1 MHTAVIT
8 DKRSLHKAGL
18 SKSSTMQKSKSE
30 PNCASTAASSFHT
43 LAAHP
48 KRKSTGNL
56 KRVPSFCQSSTTTN
70 GGANKDVWRS
80 PGCYEIP
87 DILGHAYLKPS
98 PAVAFHLRPRDP
110 SKQVSKRPW
119 YPPSPHYQ
127 IPDLPPLARAEN
139 KFESK
144 MRKILAKTRVHTNDP
159 RTRYTDFK
167 EIGTGVNGAVVR
179 AAYRGGNKKSY
190 TQLAIKRCKLDP
202 DREYRAAI
210 LRELRIMASGHKNLI
225 KLREVTLCRD
235 DVWIAMDLMRCSVFA
250 VLCQR
255 GIPEDFSIHIACETL
270 KALMYL
276 HSKGFLHR
284 DVKCENL
291 LLGWNGEVKLADFG
305 LSARIAAGNRD
316 RLGTTKWMAPEV
328 IREEYYDEKI
338 DLWSLGI
345 TIIEMMDR
353 VPPHYLIKDEEELFD
368 IIATEPSPTFTYSY
382 PSMYMR
388 GLVAW
393 LLDEDAHSRPSAKDV
408 LLEIDAHVKS
418 NLLQCAS
425 SAELVRFLNH
435 VLPAH

>member
-1 MHTAVIT
+1 MHIT
-8 DKRSLHKAGL
+8 VTDRRGAPRNHSSSA
-18 SKSSTMQKSKSE
+18 KSTTVMQKSRSE
-30 PNCASTAASSFHT
+30 PNCASTAASTFRSVVA
-43 LAAHP
+43 AAHP

-56 KRVPSFCQSSTTTN
+56 RRASSFCHSTAS
-70 GGANKDVWRS
+70 GAGSKELWRP
-80 PGCYEIP
+80 PGCCEIP
-87 DILGHAYLKPS
+87 DILGNAYLKPS
-98 PAVAFHLRPRDP
+98 PAVAFHLRPNDP
-110 SKQVSKRPW
+110 SKQVTKRPW
-119 YPPSPHYQ
+119 YPPNPHYE
-127 IPDLPPLARAEN
+127 IPQLPPLARAEN

-144 MRKILAKTRVHTNDP
+144 MRKLLSRTTIRSTDP
-159 RTRYTDFK
+159 RTRYSNFK

-179 AAYRGGNKKSY
+179 ASCRDKPNV
-190 TQLAIKRCKLDP
+190 QLAIKRCKLDP
-202 DREYRAAI
+202 DSEYRAAI

-235 DVWIAMDLMRCSVFA
+235 DIWIAMDLMRCSVFA

-255 GIPEDFSIHIACETL
+255 GIPEEFAIHITCETL
-270 KALMYL
+270 KALIHL
-276 HSKGFLHR
+276 HSKGYLHR

-305 LSARIAAGNRD
+305 LSARVARGNRD

-345 TIIEMMDR
+345 TVIEMMDR

-393 LLDEDAHSRPSAKDV
+393 LLDEDARSRPSAKDV
-408 LLEIDAHVKS
+408 LMEIDAHVKS
-418 NLLQCAS
+418 NLLQCATS
-425 SAELVRFLNH
+425 TELVRFLNQ
-435 VLPAH
+435 VLPQC